1 MSVRSVYSVFVAL
14 HRVGPYHH
22 ARFEAA
28 ASLFD
33 GHIFV
38 LQTRPES
45 QEYPWDF
52 AVQDASYTLLSLE
65 VAHNSNQDLANGGQK
80 EQLRRLI
87 AACNPAVIVSV
98 GWADSVYLDLLSIS
112 QKSSIPIVIVSDSRE
127 RDISRSLI
135 KEWLKRLL
143 LRGYSSALVAGVQ
156 SRNYLRGLGMSE
168 ECIFQP
174 WDVVDNQHFFELS
187 RMESEKSSRDSLSPF
202 ICVGRFIPEKNH
214 DLLLKA
220 FSKYQSLGGI
230 RPLML
235 IGHGQLES
243 EIRKLCSYL
252 PRPDSVT
259 FVPFVQMHELVKYYS
274 NALALILPSK
284 KDTWGLVVNE
294 AMASELPVIV
304 SSDCG
309 CAEDLIINGVT
320 GLTFASGDA
329 EDLLNCMRFVEL
341 QSSAD
346 RKHMTTSAL
355 TTINNFSLSSF
366 AVGMHLACKH
376 ALSYPKFSLISRILA
391 SVLKR
396 GLKSDAN

>member
-1 MSVRSVYSVFVAL
+1 MSVKSVYSVFVAL

-52 AVQDASYTLLSLE
+52 AVQDASYTVLSLE
-65 VAHNSNQDLANGGQK
+65 ATHHSNQGLANGGQK
-80 EQLRRLI
+80 KQLRRLI

-98 GWADSVYLDLLSIS
+98 GWADTAYLDLLSIA

-127 RDISRSLI
+127 RDVSRGPI
-135 KEWLKRLL
+135 KEWLKRFLIS
-143 LRGYSSALVAGVQ
+143 GYSSALVAGVQ
-156 SRNYLRGLGMSE
+156 SRNYLRGLGMSG

-187 RMESEKSSRDSLSPF
+187 RMKSVKFFRDSLSPF

-214 DLLLKA
+214 ELLLKA
-220 FSKYQSLGGI
+220 FSKYQSLGGL
-230 RPLML
+230 RPLVL

-243 EIRKLCSYL
+243 EIRRLCSFL

-259 FVPFVQMHELVKYYS
+259 IVPFVQMNELVKYYS
-274 NALALILPSK
+274 NAFALILPSK

-309 CAEDLIINGVT
+309 CVDDLIVHGVT
-320 GLTFASGDA
+320 GWIFASGDSD
-329 EDLLNCMRFVEL
+329 DLLNCMRYVEL
-341 QSSAD
+341 
-346 RKHMTTSAL
+346 
-355 TTINNFSLSSF
+355 
-366 AVGMHLACKH
+366 H
-376 ALSYPKFSLISRILA
+376 AEDDSYLLNHLSYL
-391 SVLKR
+391 
-396 GLKSDAN
+396 